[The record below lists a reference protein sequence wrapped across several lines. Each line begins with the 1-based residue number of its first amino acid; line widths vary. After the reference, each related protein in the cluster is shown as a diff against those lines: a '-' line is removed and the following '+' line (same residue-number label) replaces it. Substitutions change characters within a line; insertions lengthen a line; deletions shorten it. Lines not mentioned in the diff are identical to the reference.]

1 MSDFIISELKNT
13 YEKGLEKRLTI
24 DGVTKNYESYKLPI
38 KKLYYNDLNGRIA
51 SYIEEYNLTNEKN
64 ISDLYANNL
73 DEYNKIIAKYIID
86 SASDG
91 GKSFEE
97 TKEDIRNK
105 GQEIPGV
112 ILSDGRIIDG
122 NRRFTALRKLYEET
136 GNEKYAYFEAVCL
149 KAPEKDDV
157 DGWKRIKSLELNL
170 QFNVNEKK
178 GYNRIDELVS
188 FYRDA
193 VDAKTKMFDEK
204 SYCFASGIS
213 KSKFNKDKKIV
224 NIMLDYLDWRGKP
237 KAFYILKNE
246 KLDGPI
252 EELAPLATKMSAEEW
267 NLKKET
273 LYMYMTI
280 NDDGDRTRDIREL
293 IKSAQSEGLLYNEV
307 KDKFESEE
315 IYTKAYDY
323 INKIDTKSDNPTE
336 EIEKESLKKELTFKL
351 QDAYKE
357 GTFQSNITDASTK
370 PLDTLDRAI
379 KLISKID
386 NATIKWLSKD
396 VKCQIN
402 TKLDCLISLLN
413 KIKEVSDD

>member
-1 MSDFIISELKNT
+1 MSNFVINELKNN

-24 DGVTKNYESYKLPI
+24 DGITKTYESYKLPI

-51 SYIEEYNLTNEKN
+51 SYIEEYNATNEKN
-64 ISDLYANNL
+64 ISELYAENL
-73 DEYNKIIAKYIID
+73 DEYNRIIAKYIID

-122 NRRFTALRKLYEET
+122 NRRFTAIRRLYEET
-136 GNEKYAYFEAVCL
+136 GNDKYAYFEAVCL
-149 KAPEKDDV
+149 EAPKKDDI

-193 VDAKTKMFDEK
+193 IDENTKMFDDK

-252 EELAPLATKMSAEEW
+252 EELANPAAKMSEEEW

-273 LYMYMTI
+273 LYMYMTV
-280 NDDGDRTRDIREL
+280 NDDGDRTRDIRKL
-293 IKSAQSEGLLYNEV
+293 IDSAKCEGPLYTKV
-307 KDKFESEE
+307 KETFESEDV
-315 IYTKAYDY
+315 YSKAYDY
-323 INKIDTKSDNPTE
+323 IDKIDKKSESPDE
-336 EIEKESLKKELTFKL
+336 EIEKQTLKNELTSELKS
-351 QDAYKE
+351 AYRD
-357 GTFQSNITDASTK
+357 GSYQSTITVISAK
-370 PLDTLDRAI
+370 PLDTMDKTINLIGTIDVATIRWLDKDLKNQLKSKVDVLKSI
-379 KLISKID
+379 VSKIEEAS
-386 NATIKWLSKD
+386 N
-396 VKCQIN
+396 
-402 TKLDCLISLLN
+402 
-413 KIKEVSDD
+413 E

>member
-1 MSDFIISELKNT
+1 MSNFIINELKNN

-24 DGVTKNYESYKLPI
+24 NGETKTYDSYKLPI

-51 SYIEEYNLTNEKN
+51 SYIEEFNATNEKN
-64 ISDLYANNL
+64 ISDLYFDNL
-73 DEYNKIIAKYIID
+73 EEYNKIIAKYIID

-91 GKSFEE
+91 GKSFDE

-122 NRRFTALRKLYEET
+122 NRRFTALRRLYEET
-136 GNEKYAYFEAVCL
+136 GNEKYAFFEAVCL
-149 KAPEKDDV
+149 EAPKKDDI

-193 VDAKTKMFDEK
+193 IDEKTKMFDEK

-213 KSKFNKDKKIV
+213 KSKFNKDKKIIS
-224 NIMLDYLDWRGKP
+224 IMLDYLDWRGKP

-252 EELAPLATKMSAEEW
+252 EELARTAAKMNDEEW
-267 NLKKET
+267 NSKKET
-273 LYMYMTI
+273 LYMYMTV
-280 NDDGDRTRDIREL
+280 NDDGDRTRDIRKL
-293 IKSAQSEGLLYNEV
+293 VDSAKSEGLLYNQV
-307 KDKFESEE
+307 KDKFESSE
-315 IYTKAYDY
+315 IYSKAYSY
-323 INKIDTKSDNPTE
+323 IDKIDIKSDNPDD
-336 EIEKESLKKELTFKL
+336 EIKKQSLKKELTNELK
-351 QDAYKE
+351 ASYNE
-357 GTFQSNITDASTK
+357 GIFQSNLAGSSAK
-370 PLDTLDRAI
+370 PLETIDKTI
-379 KLISKID
+379 KLISTID
-386 NATIKWLSKD
+386 YAAIKWLSKD
-396 VKCQIN
+396 IKSQIDF
-402 TKLDCLISLLN
+402 KLDNLESLLK
-413 KIKEVSDD
+413 KIKEAINE

>member
-1 MSDFIISELKNT
+1 MSNFIINELKNN

-24 DGVTKNYESYKLPI
+24 NGETKTYDSYKLPI

-51 SYIEEYNLTNEKN
+51 SYIEEFNATNEKN
-64 ISDLYANNL
+64 ISDLYFDNL
-73 DEYNKIIAKYIID
+73 EEYNKIIAKYIID

-91 GKSFEE
+91 GKSFDE

-122 NRRFTALRKLYEET
+122 NRRFTALRRLYEET
-136 GNEKYAYFEAVCL
+136 GNEKYAFFEAVCL
-149 KAPEKDDV
+149 EAPKKDDI

-193 VDAKTKMFDEK
+193 IDEKTKMFDEK

-213 KSKFNKDKKIV
+213 KSKFNKDKKIIS
-224 NIMLDYLDWRGKP
+224 IMLDYLDWRGKP

-252 EELAPLATKMSAEEW
+252 EELARTAAKMNDEEW
-267 NLKKET
+267 NSKKET

-280 NDDGDRTRDIREL
+280 NDDGDRTRDIRKL
-293 IKSAQSEGLLYNEV
+293 VDSAKSEGLLYNQV
-307 KDKFESEE
+307 KDKFESSE
-315 IYTKAYDY
+315 IYSKAYSY
-323 INKIDTKSDNPTE
+323 IDKIDIKSDNPDD
-336 EIEKESLKKELTFKL
+336 EIKKQSLKKELTNELK
-351 QDAYKE
+351 ASYNE
-357 GTFQSNITDASTK
+357 GIFQSNLAGSSAK
-370 PLDTLDRAI
+370 PLETIDKTI
-379 KLISKID
+379 KLISTID
-386 NATIKWLSKD
+386 YAAIKWLSKD
-396 VKCQIN
+396 VKSQIDF
-402 TKLDCLISLLN
+402 KLDNLESLLK
-413 KIKEVSDD
+413 KIKEAINE